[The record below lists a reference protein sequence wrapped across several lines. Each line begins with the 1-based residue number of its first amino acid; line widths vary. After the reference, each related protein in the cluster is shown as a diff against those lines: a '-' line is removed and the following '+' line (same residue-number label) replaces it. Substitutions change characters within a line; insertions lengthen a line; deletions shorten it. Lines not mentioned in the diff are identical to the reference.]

1 MLKKYSEQVSSQ
13 LKILII
19 DDVGYM
25 RAIIKEMLN
34 ALQLCNIVEA
44 QNGKEALA
52 LIKQQH
58 FSLVLC
64 DWNMPKLSGIALLQ
78 AIRISH
84 ATVTLPF
91 LMVTSNKKLCD
102 VKQSIQSGVSG
113 FLVKPFDLDAL
124 AKQIDDLYDDVL
136 LHQKTVPMLSKQ
148 LLRALDEQD
157 NCSVTIEDDDIEYTI
172 E

>member
-1 MLKKYSEQVSSQ
+1 MLKKYSEQASSQ
-13 LKILII
+13 LKILIV

-25 RAIIKEMLN
+25 RAIIKDMLK
-34 ALQLCNIVEA
+34 ALSLCNVVEA
-44 QNGKEALA
+44 QDGQEALT

-78 AIRISH
+78 ALRISH

-91 LMVTSNKKLCD
+91 LMVTSNKKLID

-113 FLVKPFDLDAL
+113 FLVKPFDLGAL
-124 AKQIDDLYDDVL
+124 AKQIDDLYDDIE
-136 LHQKTVPMLSKQ
+136 LHQKSFPILSKK
-148 LLRALDEQD
+148 LIEALQGQD
-157 NCSVTIEDDDIEYTI
+157 N
-172 E
+172 